1 MKNISFVLVGIFFGI
16 VMTKSEAISWFR
28 IHEMF
33 RFESFHM
40 YGIIGVAVV
49 LSAVIL
55 YVMKKSKMKT
65 LMDTFVT
72 YNPMDI
78 VPKRHLLAGTI
89 FGLGWALVGACPGPM
104 YVLLGHGYW
113 IVLVIIAGALL
124 GTLAY
129 GLVMKKLPH

>member
-1 MKNISFVLVGIFFGI
+1 
-16 VMTKSEAISWFR
+16 
-28 IHEMF
+28 
-33 RFESFHM
+33 
-40 YGIIGVAVV
+40 
-49 LSAVIL
+49 
-55 YVMKKSKMKT
+55 MKKSRMKT
-65 LMDTFVT
+65 LRDTFVT

-104 YVLLGHGYW
+104 YVLLGHGYG